1 MPPEPDPLTPPTPP
15 PSTPGAMAMPPGMLQ
30 SFLADPYPA
39 LAFIRATAPVFREPN
54 IDAWF
59 VTREQDVDAM
69 LRSPLYGKDP
79 RKATSGR
86 PLQRVLNPDPDQEPS
101 MLVLDPPDHTRL
113 RGLVNKAFTPRAVE
127 QLRPRVQQTVDQ
139 LLDAVAGKPGFD
151 VMEALADPLPI
162 TIIAEMIGVD
172 VSQQAQFRRWSHEI
186 AAALDA
192 MATPEVIE
200 TARAARAG
208 LSAYFA
214 QEIAEHRA
222 RPRED
227 LISGLIAAQEGSDVL
242 SDYEMT
248 GILILLLIAGNVTTT
263 DLIGNCVLALCQ
275 RPDQLRKLQADP
287 SLIGAT
293 IEETLR
299 YDSPVLGTSR
309 IPLQD
314 VEVSGCPIPAHDTV
328 VVSIAGANR
337 DPAVTPDPERFD
349 ITRPEIRHHAFGGGP
364 HYCLGAPLARL
375 EGQIAIGTLVRRF
388 PHLRLDPAR
397 PPERRLLPAFHGLI
411 SLQVLISEP

>member
-1 MPPEPDPLTPPTPP
+1 MPPEPEQPPPPPTPLP
-15 PSTPGAMAMPPGMLQ
+15 MPMPGGMLQ

-39 LAFIRATAPVFREPN
+39 LAFVRATMPVFHEPN

-59 VTREQDVDAM
+59 ITREQDVDAI

-79 RKATSGR
+79 RKASSGQ
-86 PLQRVLNPDPDQEPS
+86 PIQRVLNPDPDQEPS

-127 QLRPRVQQTVDQ
+127 QLRPRIQTTVGE
-139 LLDAVAGKPGFD
+139 LLDAVANQPGFD
-151 VMEALADPLPI
+151 LMEALADPLPI

-192 MATPEVIE
+192 MAAPEVIE
-200 TARAARAG
+200 AARAARTA
-208 LSAYFA
+208 LTEYFA
-214 QEIAEHRA
+214 QEIADHRA
-222 RPRED
+222 HPRED

-275 RPDQLRKLQADP
+275 RPEQLHKLQADP
-287 SLIGAT
+287 ALTNAT

-314 VEVSGCPIPAHDTV
+314 VEVSGCPIPAHNTV

-349 ITRPEIRHHAFGGGP
+349 ITRPEIHHHAFGGGP

-375 EGQIAIGTLVRRF
+375 EAQIAIGSLVQRF
-388 PHLRLDPAR
+388 PHLRLDPAN
-397 PPERRLLPAFHGLI
+397 PPERRLLPAFHGLV
-411 SLQVLISEP
+411 SLHVLISQP

>member
-1 MPPEPDPLTPPTPP
+1 MASQSDHPSETRTPPALPTPD
-15 PSTPGAMAMPPGMLQ
+15 GMLQ

-39 LAFIRATAPVFREPN
+39 LAFVRGTSPVFHEPN
-54 IDAWF
+54 VDVWF
-59 VTREQDVDAM
+59 LTREADVDAV

-86 PLQRVLNPDPDQEPS
+86 PIQRVLNPDPSQEPS

-113 RGLVNKAFTPRAVE
+113 RGLVNKAFTPHAVE
-127 QLRPRVQQTVDQ
+127 RLRPRIQETVDQ
-139 LLDAVAGKPGFD
+139 LLDAVAGQQGFD
-151 VMEALADPLPI
+151 LMEALAYPLPI
-162 TIIAEMIGVD
+162 TIIGEMIGVD
-172 VSQQAQFRRWSHEI
+172 PGQRVQFRLWSQAI

-192 MATPEVIE
+192 MAPTEVIE
-200 TARAARAG
+200 RAQQARDG
-208 LSAYFA
+208 LGAYFA
-214 QEIAEHRA
+214 GEIAEHRA
-222 RPRED
+222 HPRED

-242 SDYEMT
+242 SDYEMIGVLT
-248 GILILLLIAGNVTTT
+248 LLLIAGNVTTT

-275 RPDQLRKLQADP
+275 HPEQLRRLQADP
-287 SLIGAT
+287 ALTNPT

-314 VEVSGCPIPAHDTV
+314 VEVGGCPIPAHNTV
-328 VVSIAGANR
+328 VASIAGANR
-337 DPAVTPDPERFD
+337 DPAATPDPERFD
-349 ITRPEIRHHAFGGGP
+349 ITRPEIHHHAFGGGP

-411 SLQVLISEP
+411 SLHVLISPP